1 MVWFLSSPDKLW
13 SALTLVPTCAEATGC
28 SGFRFWDPA
37 AAATPEVGGRGT
49 EGSLLTDGCPETP
62 YVECPKVK
70 DLTAS
75 TLAESK

>member
-1 MVWFLSSPDKLW
+1 MQWFQ
-13 SALTLVPTCAEATGC
+13 V
-28 SGFRFWDPA
+28 RNPA